1 MARQARR
8 LAVSGIYHVMVR
20 GIGRQALFHSAAD
33 NLAFLSAV
41 TFALQR
47 TQVQLI
53 NYCLMSNHVHLMLK
67 LRQEDRTSTAALL
80 LCRNM
85 IETRR
90 SSFYRAV
97 CVRTH

>member
-53 NYCLMSNHVHLMLK
+53 NYCLMS
-67 LRQEDRTSTAALL
+67 TLL
-80 LCRNM
+80 LGCGSAFSMRNHSRATCM
-85 IETRR
+85 I
-90 SSFYRAV
+90 
-97 CVRTH
+97 

>member
-41 TFALQR
+41 TFCLAAHSGP
-47 TQVQLI
+47 VNQL
-53 NYCLMSNHVHLMLK
+53 LPDV
-67 LRQEDRTSTAALL
+67 
-80 LCRNM
+80 
-85 IETRR
+85 
-90 SSFYRAV
+90 
-97 CVRTH
+97 

>member
-41 TFALQR
+41 TFALHSGP
-47 TQVQLI
+47 VNQL
-53 NYCLMSNHVHLMLK
+53 LPDV
-67 LRQEDRTSTAALL
+67 
-80 LCRNM
+80 
-85 IETRR
+85 
-90 SSFYRAV
+90 
-97 CVRTH
+97 